1 MAEHRADVH
10 KRRDVE
16 SVHEEEVATVPGDRS
31 GAQLVGCE
39 YNKWSLG
46 DLIEEGEHK
55 SMPILRCPNNDPFQ
69 MFSTLMDSCFCRTCL
84 HEMAQKIP
92 SFGGNNYR
100 KIKRLQNENEQITDG
115 IDFIAIDDQLTHLS
129 ASIVG
134 PPGSPYEGGKF
145 FLYIVL
151 PQFYPMFPPTVRF
164 LTKIVHPNV
173 SRHGDVGI
181 DIIQHNWSLAL
192 TIPKILLSVQSLLT
206 DPFTEVG
213 KG

>member
-1 MAEHRADVH
+1 
-10 KRRDVE
+10 
-16 SVHEEEVATVPGDRS
+16 
-31 GAQLVGCE
+31 
-39 YNKWSLG
+39 
-46 DLIEEGEHK
+46 
-55 SMPILRCPNNDPFQ
+55 

-84 HEMAQKIP
+84 NEMAQKIP
-92 SFGGNNYR
+92 PNGGNNCR
-100 KIKRLQNENEQITDG
+100 KIKLLQNENEQITDG
-115 IDFIAIDDQLTHLS
+115 IDFVAIDAQLTHLS

-151 PQFYPMFPPTVRF
+151 PKLYPMVPPTVRF
-164 LTKIVHPNV
+164 LTRIAHPNV

-206 DPFTEVG
+206 DPFTEICMEPAIG
-213 KG
+213 RLYETDRTRFEALAKHWTWKYAMHELIPPI